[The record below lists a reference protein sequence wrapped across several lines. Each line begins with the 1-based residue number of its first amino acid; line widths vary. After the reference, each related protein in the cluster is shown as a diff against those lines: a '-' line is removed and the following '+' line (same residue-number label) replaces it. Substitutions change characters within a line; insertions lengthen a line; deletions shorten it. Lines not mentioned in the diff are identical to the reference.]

1 MKFVIR
7 RGNVNRK
14 FKEKHQADDALAVN
28 SVPPAL
34 ESGDKNLYQE
44 TPVLDKQAGQEDC
57 IPVAAVLKIL
67 AGELESGG
75 QEDTLCRT
83 AVRLA
88 EEGGII
94 AGCRSK
100 WDAAQE
106 DPAGSLPVYLFD
118 RRQCLELIQYHQNK
132 GNSEALNKEI
142 AKLRL
147 LEGRLLLGQ
156 SPPLRITDEDL
167 EKLEEFIRES
177 GF

>member
-1 MKFVIR
+1 MTR
-7 RGNVNRK
+7 RRNVNRK
-14 FKEKHQADDALAVN
+14 FKEEHQTQAQPEIENAA
-28 SVPPAL
+28 PGP
-34 ESGDKNLYQE
+34 EPGDKNLYQE
-44 TPVLDKQAGQEDC
+44 TPVLDKQAGQEGC
-57 IPVAAVLKIL
+57 LPIAAVLKIL

-75 QEDTLCRT
+75 QEDTLCRA
-83 AVRLA
+83 AVHLA

-118 RRQCLELIQYHQNK
+118 RHQCLELIQYHQNK
-132 GNSEALNKEI
+132 GNSEALKKEI